1 MRPPAA
7 APPWRRWA
15 LLGLLFLAT
24 LINYVDRQVLSI
36 LKTPLSAEFG
46 WSEADYTWLV
56 TCFMVAYAIGQAASG
71 VLLDRFGLKLGF
83 ALFVA
88 AWSLAAAGHAF
99 ASTLA
104 GFAFARFLLGL
115 CEAANWPAAA
125 KTTGEWFEPKER
137 AFATGVWNTGSAT
150 GAVVAA
156 PLVTWIALRFGT
168 EGPEGPRPHWQAAFV
183 ATASFGALWIAAWLL
198 LYRPRTNGPGASA
211 AASAASTASIA
222 PPDAPAAVTRLQLLR
237 RPEVVGLFLA
247 RFVTDPVW
255 WFFLFWLPGY
265 LSKER
270 GLPLDEMAKV
280 AWIPFLFADL
290 GSVLGGATSSWM
302 IRRGVAVVVAR
313 KRVMAV
319 AALVTPIGMAIGS
332 VETVAAVIACSSAV
346 AFAHQWFASS
356 MLTLPADLFRGP
368 VVATCS
374 GLTGL
379 GAATG
384 AVLATLGIGHF
395 VADIGYG
402 PLFVIAGFGHP
413 IAVAAIYLLV
423 RPGKAAPATQG
434 A

>member
-1 MRPPAA
+1 MVQTSPTDVA
-7 APPWRRWA
+7 RRDRFRRGA
-15 LLGLLFLAT
+15 LLALLFFAT

-46 WSEADYTWLV
+46 WSEEDFSRLV
-56 TCFMVAYAIGQAASG
+56 LCFMVAYAIGQAASG

-88 AWSLAAAGHAF
+88 AWSLAAAGHAL

-125 KTTGEWFEPKER
+125 KTTGEWFEPKDR

-168 EGPEGPRPHWQAAFV
+168 EGPEGVRPHWQAAFV
-183 ATASFGALWIAAWLL
+183 ATASVGALWIAAWLL
-198 LYRPRTNGPGASA
+198 LYRPRASPA
-211 AASAASTASIA
+211 ATETAAVVAH
-222 PPDAPAAVTRLQLLR
+222 DAPAAVTRLQLLR
-237 RPEVVGLFLA
+237 RPEVAGLFVA

-270 GLPLDEMAKV
+270 GLSLDEMAKV
-280 AWIPFLFADL
+280 AWIPFLFADF
-290 GSVLGGATSSWM
+290 GSVLGGVTSSWM

-319 AALVTPIGMAIGS
+319 AALVTPFGMAVGQ

-374 GLTGL
+374 GLTGM
-379 GAATG
+379 GASCG
-384 AVLATLGIGHF
+384 AILATLGIGHF
-395 VADIGYG
+395 VADVGYG
-402 PLFVIAGFGHP
+402 PLFVIAGLGHP

-423 RPGKAAPATQG
+423 RVRPADPPLRAT